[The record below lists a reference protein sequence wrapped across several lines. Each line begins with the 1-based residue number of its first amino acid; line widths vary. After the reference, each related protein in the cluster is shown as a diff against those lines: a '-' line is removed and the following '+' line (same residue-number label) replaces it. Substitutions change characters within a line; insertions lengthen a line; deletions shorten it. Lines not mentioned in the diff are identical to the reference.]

1 MIIEVILIVM
11 NMIITIMILI
21 VVKERVVLKWGI
33 RSERGTV
40 IYLYITIIFWSPLL
54 RNETRHFI
62 LLHM

>member
-40 IYLYITIIFWSPLL
+40 IYT
-54 RNETRHFI
+54 
-62 LLHM
+62 

>member
-1 MIIEVILIVM
+1 M

-40 IYLYITIIFWSPLL
+40 IYTIIFWSPLL

>member
-40 IYLYITIIFWSPLL
+40 IYTIIFWSPLL